1 MDKVEEFIHRRFK
14 TDCNWTGGNCYYFAL
29 ILKDRFPKGKIVYEV
44 IDGHFMLLYRGHLY
58 DFKGKHE
65 KKGKFVDWETFD
77 EYDANIKRKVIKGC
91 LM

>member
-1 MDKVEEFIHRRFK
+1 
-14 TDCNWTGGNCYYFAL
+14 
-29 ILKDRFPKGKIVYEV
+29 
-44 IDGHFMLLYRGHLY
+44 MLLYRGHLY